1 MCVLCSQS
9 GSEVG
14 RTHSRICSP
23 YGTNGPPIHALSP
36 ALSVGLALASDLGLP
51 LLAALF
57 LLFFP
62 IANIVDALCAKPN
75 DDDGEQHE
83 DGNQHI
89 EFILSHISLFVFYL
103 QMYGIIVD

>member
-1 MCVLCSQS
+1 MFSVPR
-9 GSEVG
+9 VG
-14 RTHSRICSP
+14 VNLGASITV
-23 YGTNGPPIHALSP
+23 
-36 ALSVGLALASDLGLP
+36 SVGLIEKMGFRNTTQALRYPLASDLGLP
-51 LLAALF
+51 LLTALF

-89 EFILSHISLFVFYL
+89 EFILSHICLFVFYL

>member
-1 MCVLCSQS
+1 MFSVPR
-9 GSEVG
+9 VG
-14 RTHSRICSP
+14 ADLIASITVSVGLIEK
-23 YGTNGPPIHALSP
+23 NGLPKHNADPT
-36 ALSVGLALASDLGLP
+36 LSVGLALASDLGLP
-51 LLAALF
+51 LLTALF

-89 EFILSHISLFVFYL
+89 EFILSHICLFVFYL